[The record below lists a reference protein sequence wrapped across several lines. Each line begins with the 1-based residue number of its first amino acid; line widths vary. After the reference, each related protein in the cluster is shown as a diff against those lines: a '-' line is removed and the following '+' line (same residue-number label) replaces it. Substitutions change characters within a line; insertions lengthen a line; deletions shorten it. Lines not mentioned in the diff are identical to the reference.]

1 MYGRQKTF
9 KVKGRSFTYYP
20 SESLSKNVQV
30 VTVSHVTTSV
40 CLDELIGLAAE
51 LDVDYETVEISSYDY
66 ELEFETKIQETDE
79 MYGQRMKWIEN
90 NQSKAKAENV
100 AKLDR
105 ERKEYE
111 RLKKKFGDS

>member
-1 MYGRQKTF
+1 
-9 KVKGRSFTYYP
+9 
-20 SESLSKNVQV
+20 
-30 VTVSHVTTSV
+30 
-40 CLDELIGLAAE
+40 
-51 LDVDYETVEISSYDY
+51 
-66 ELEFETKIQETDE
+66 